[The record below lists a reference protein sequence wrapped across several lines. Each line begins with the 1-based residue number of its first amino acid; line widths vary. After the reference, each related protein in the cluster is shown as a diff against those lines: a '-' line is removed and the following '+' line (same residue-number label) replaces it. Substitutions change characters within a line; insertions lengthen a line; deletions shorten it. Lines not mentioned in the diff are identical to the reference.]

1 MKNEISGHALVLVL
15 VASLFVADSHAQSAP
30 RRSVPGS
37 APSSAEVTAPLVEAQ
52 QGMADIGSG
61 LSDITSALGNM
72 FRPSPPNPAQ
82 QRADEAKI
90 KRCEDAV
97 RSLWERATQHFAQ
110 ALRGFEASTNAARA
124 ARRISDQQAIAQLL
138 KFRSDLESL
147 MAAIHQKLFR
157 KYASCLDLRAHPE
170 NSWSLEEG
178 KRINN
183 DDTVALISRILAALP
198 PESPAT
204 SWELL
209 QELSKQLD
217 ALR

>member
-1 MKNEISGHALVLVL
+1 MKNRNSVPALAVVLL
-15 VASLFVADSHAQSAP
+15 AASLALDAHAQTAP
-30 RRSVPGS
+30 GRSVPGS
-37 APSSAEVTAPLVEAQ
+37 VPSSAEVTAPLVGAQ

-61 LSDITSALGNM
+61 LSDITNALGNM

-82 QRADEAKI
+82 QRADEAKV

-97 RSLWERATQHFAQ
+97 RSLWDRVTQHFAQ
-110 ALRGFEASTNAARA
+110 ALNGFAASTNAAQVSG
-124 ARRISDQQAIAQLL
+124 RITDQQAIAQRL
-138 KFRSDLESL
+138 KFRSDLETL
-147 MAAIHQKLFR
+147 MAIYQKLLR
-157 KYASCLDLRAHPE
+157 KFASCLDLRAHPD
-170 NSWSLEEG
+170 NSWSLDEG

-183 DDTVALISRILAALP
+183 DDTFGLISSILAALP
-198 PESPAT
+198 PASPSS